1 MITILFSGQSN
12 CVGYGMGGAWDIS
25 PLVKVW
31 NNETNRIDLEG
42 LGNAWVT
49 PDRNAAP
56 FFEGSNNQG
65 VQAANYLARMT
76 GQQVRLII
84 VARGGESI
92 KQWHNS
98 IVTGPMYA
106 RLKAILE
113 AANVFNVDW
122 FLWNQ
127 GSADNGYAPYYAAK
141 WNALIAQMQADGIVW
156 PFTPLVVS
164 ETAYGTPEINAVLRQ
179 ISADDSRCGFAS
191 IGTLPTGDGVHFTGL
206 GLVRAGWESVY
217 ALKKTGTP
225 LYPYCQDGGYVA
237 ASGAG
242 EISFAAGTLTDI
254 PYLGRYGDL
263 GLIQGGNF
271 VAKKPGPHKFSVSA
285 YCAGWE
291 AKAQLRDENG
301 DWLAT
306 IASAGAEDPFGN
318 APMLHGEI
326 VLNLPVGG
334 VVRVA
339 MNHAATTARVI
350 SAAHASGYNRLLVE
364 HLG

>member
-12 CVGYGMGGAWDIS
+12 CVGYGQGGAWDIS

-56 FFEGSNNQG
+56 FYEGNNNQG

-76 GQQVRLII
+76 GQPVRLII

-106 RLKAILE
+106 RLKAILQ
-113 AANVFNVDW
+113 AANVSLVDW

-141 WNALIAQMQADGIVW
+141 WNAMIAQMQADGIVW
-156 PFTPLVVS
+156 PTTPLVVS
-164 ETAYGTPEINAVLRQ
+164 ETAYGTPDINAVLRQ
-179 ISADDSRCGFAS
+179 ISADDYRCGFAS
-191 IGTLPTGDGVHFTGL
+191 IGTLPTGDGVHFTGAA
-206 GLVRAGWESVY
+206 LVRAGWESVY
-217 ALKKTGTP
+217 ALKGSA
-225 LYPYCQDGGYVA
+225 LYPPGQDGGKYVA

-242 EISFAAGTLTDI
+242 EMSFAAGSLTYI
-254 PYLGRYGDL
+254 PYLGRAGDL
-263 GLIQGGNF
+263 SMIEGGNF
-271 VAKKPGPHKFSVSA
+271 IARRPGQHKFSVSA
-285 YCAGWE
+285 YCAGWG
-291 AKAQLRDENG
+291 ANVQLRDGNG

-306 IASAGAEDPFGN
+306 IASAGDMDPTGN
-318 APMLHGEI
+318 KPMLHGEI
-326 VLNLPVGG
+326 VMNLAPDS
-334 VVRVA
+334 VVKVA
-339 MNHAATTARVI
+339 MTHLATTARAI
-350 SAAHASGYNRLLVE
+350 SAAHNNGYNRLIVE
-364 HLG
+364 YLG